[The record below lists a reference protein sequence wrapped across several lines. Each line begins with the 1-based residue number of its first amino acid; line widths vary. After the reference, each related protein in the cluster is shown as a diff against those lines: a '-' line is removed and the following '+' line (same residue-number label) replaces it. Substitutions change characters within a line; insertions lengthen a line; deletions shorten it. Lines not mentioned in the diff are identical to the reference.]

1 MFPVEKIHRDLIV
14 NVANALHGVKQQ
26 FFCLLFHCYVFFP
39 CKCNKQVQE
48 WDSITDLVLEI
59 LFIYSF

>member
-26 FFCLLFHCYVFFP
+26 FFFVCCFIVFFFHVSVTSWP
-39 CKCNKQVQE
+39 KNGIVSQ
-48 WDSITDLVLEI
+48 T
-59 LFIYSF
+59 

>member
-26 FFCLLFHCYVFFP
+26 FFLSVVSLFFF
-39 CKCNKQVQE
+39 
-48 WDSITDLVLEI
+48 SM
-59 LFIYSF
+59 